1 MHHCH
6 SFSRFSRPY
15 RPVII
20 DMCVSLAFARVGQP
34 IAWSLGTSDGAS
46 RSLGK
51 MSSSSNSVADCS
63 SWPDAR
69 YARARCH
76 CSHLIPPC
84 DSCANHRLGRHPV
97 CCRDRDCRH
106 IGTCTRPLP
115 LPYTDPTAQ
124 DFSTSSKCWWSP
136 APADELRGHQY
147 TWTPVDI
154 VSTRFCAAASA
165 AVRSRVAAASGT
177 VAHHFVLEPAAA
189 EKKARSCKVI
199 PRDLCA
205 QGQSVDAR
213 GP

>member
-84 DSCANHRLGRHPV
+84 DSCANHRLGRHAV
-97 CCRDRDCRH
+97 CCRDCDCRH
-106 IGTCTRPLP
+106 IGTCTRPVP
-115 LPYTDPTAQ
+115 LPCADRPDSARRQHLLHMLAQFMVTCESRRAARAPVHLDPCGHRVHPLLRSGARACRV
-124 DFSTSSKCWWSP
+124 SCSSCI
-136 APADELRGHQY
+136 RNCGR
-147 TWTPVDI
+147 I
-154 VSTRFCAAASA
+154 I
-165 AVRSRVAAASGT
+165 
-177 VAHHFVLEPAAA
+177 VLEPAAA
-189 EKKARSCKVI
+189 GAW
-199 PRDLCA
+199 P
-205 QGQSVDAR
+205 
-213 GP
+213 

>member
-6 SFSRFSRPY
+6 SFSRFSTIPPRHHRHALAP
-15 RPVII
+15 RELRCSLCCW
-20 DMCVSLAFARVGQP
+20 CVSLAFARVGQP

-69 YARARCH
+69 YSRARCH
-76 CSHLIPPC
+76 CSLLIPSC

-124 DFSTSSKCWWSP
+124 DFSTSSKWWWSP
-136 APADELRGHQY
+136 ARADDLRGHQY
-147 TWTPVDI
+147 LDPCEHRVQLLL
-154 VSTRFCAAASA
+154 
-165 AVRSRVAAASGT
+165 RSG
-177 VAHHFVLEPAAA
+177 E
-189 EKKARSCKVI
+189 RSC
-199 PRDLCA
+199 RFSC
-205 QGQSVDAR
+205 SS
-213 GP
+213 

>member
-20 DMCVSLAFARVGQP
+20 DMHSPRGSWRCSLCCWCVSLAFARVGQP

-76 CSHLIPPC
+76 LIPSC
-84 DSCANHRLGRHPV
+84 NSCAIIDVDVIQFAADTL
-97 CCRDRDCRH
+97 
-106 IGTCTRPLP
+106 
-115 LPYTDPTAQ
+115 TAA
-124 DFSTSSKCWWSP
+124 TSAP
-136 APADELRGHQY
+136 APDPCRSLAPTRQRKTSAPHPSAGGHLRQLTSCAG
-147 TWTPVDI
+147 TSTLGPLWTSCPP
-154 VSTRFCAAASA
+154 ASA
-165 AVRSRVAAASGT
+165 LR
-177 VAHHFVLEPAAA
+177 PAQ
-189 EKKARSCKVI
+189 
-199 PRDLCA
+199 L
-205 QGQSVDAR
+205 
-213 GP
+213 